1 MLVAI
6 MAVPIIAYV
15 ALTYNNSFSQSLID
29 SGVTN
34 PDNYLNFFKND
45 DGSNVSA
52 VSIISNL
59 AWGLGYFGMPHILI
73 RFMAVKSDSE
83 IKKSRKSLLYGLSF
97 HLPHLA
103 LSDLLQEVTLSK
115 TLMLQ
120 QAKQYSSDLFNRSS
134 PITE

>member
-83 IKKSRKSLLYGLSF
+83 IKKSRKIAIVWVII

-103 LSDLLQEVTLSK
+103 LSDLLQEVTLLK
-115 TLMLQ
+115 TLTLQ
-120 QAKQYSSDLFNRSS
+120 QAKQYSSDLFSRSS